1 MLEVVNVCTEH
12 SQDFFELGLLTERDF
27 EYVLR
32 AQAVYNEEQH
42 MLEVVILPN
51 MISSMY

>member
-32 AQAVYNEEQH
+32 AQAVYNEEH
-42 MLEVVILPN
+42 MLEVGILPPPRH
-51 MISSMY
+51 